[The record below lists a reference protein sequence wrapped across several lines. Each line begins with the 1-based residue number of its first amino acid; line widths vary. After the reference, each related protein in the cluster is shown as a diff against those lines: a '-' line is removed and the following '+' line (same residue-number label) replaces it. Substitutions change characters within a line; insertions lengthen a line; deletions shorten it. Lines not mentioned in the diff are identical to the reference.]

1 MSAVLKLDDQSFD
14 SEVIQSETPVLVDF
28 GAPWCGPCKQLD
40 PIMDELAAQFSGRLK
55 VAKVDIQESQE
66 TATRYGVMSVPTL
79 LFVRGGEVKD
89 QITGSA
95 PSKAKL
101 EQKIDQLLS

>member
-1 MSAVLKLDDQSFD
+1 MAEVKKANDANFEADVMQSAL
-14 SEVIQSETPVLVDF
+14 PVLVDF

-40 PIMDELAAQFSGRLK
+40 PIMDELAGDFDGK
-55 VAKVDIQESQE
+55 VSIVKVDIQESPG
-66 TATRYGVMSVPTL
+66 TAAKFGVMAVPTL
-79 LFVRGGEVKD
+79 LFVQGGEVKD

-101 EQKIDQLLS
+101 EEKLGSVFS